1 MAKISA
7 DEQKDFQAKLIE
19 DVYLAILRSS
29 FGRDE
34 QVLLRMIADMGGL
47 KAAKSLLNDK
57 PVQVGFRGLRKRNLL
72 NLTVE
77 HFVIQKPQRD
87 LFSDKELATAKQ
99 RLGTKSAR
107 GQYKG
112 HLCNAD
118 DCPLRPR
125 K

>member
-7 DEQKDFQAKLIE
+7 EQIEFQARLIE
-19 DVYLAILRSS
+19 EVYLPILRS
-29 FGRDE
+29 GLDQQE
-34 QVLLRMIADMGGL
+34 LLRMVAKMGGL
-47 KAAKSLLNDK
+47 NAAKSLLNDK
-57 PVQVGFRGLRKRNLL
+57 PVQVGFRGLRKRKLL

-77 HFVIQKPQRD
+77 HFVIQKPRRG
-87 LFSDKELATAKQ
+87 LFSEKELATAKQ

-112 HLCNAD
+112 HLCDAD